1 MKRVAAWM
9 AAWLVL
15 TGMGAR
21 IRAVT
26 APNTPP
32 RIETLRPIIERE
44 LPRGSTVAQVLAFL
58 KIWGVEHTGLVEPE
72 EAIYAE
78 LAHTPDT
85 LLTTERV
92 QLQFWFHNGLLV
104 EVNVRELFRS

>member
-1 MKRVAAWM
+1 MSRRPTW
-9 AAWLVL
+9 
-15 TGMGAR
+15 
-21 IRAVT
+21 RAVCLPCSCGK
-26 APNTPP
+26 AA
-32 RIETLRPIIERE
+32 RE
-44 LPRGSTVAQVLAFL
+44 LPCGSTVAQVLAFL
-58 KIWGVEHTGLVEPE
+58 KIWGVDHTGLTEPE

-104 EVNVRELFRS
+104 AVNVRELFRS